1 VTAPDP
7 EAAPEP
13 EPAPPPEVAEVA
25 AAVATLNEQQ
35 EQPGAEAPERPAEA
49 PAAEA
54 TPEPATEALVPVQEP
69 VAEAP
74 PEPAAEAT
82 PAEKAEDEKPA
93 KPKKSRAKSAKAAPA
108 EAPAETAAVATATEE
123 PTGTVTPAE
132 EPAEP
137 KPENKK
143 KWYAVKVQSGREDTI
158 KAAILRKVAIE
169 GLEEFFGGI
178 EIPVEEVIEK
188 KQVRVKD
195 KKTGEYTTQER
206 KVTKKK
212 KKFHG
217 YIFANVEFNDR
228 ILYLFRETSG
238 VGDFVGGGG
247 PMKPP
252 APMNEVEVKKMLGT
266 ATHRE
271 GMPKQVVKLDF
282 EKGDRVRVKDGAF
295 SGSEAEVKAIT
306 MPKDPTDTPKV
317 TVVVTIWG
325 RPVEMEMDYWHV
337 EKL

>member
-1 VTAPDP
+1 MTDETTAADLAEKPAEEPVVD
-7 EAAPEP
+7 EAAAAEPEPAPETPAPVAEEPLPEP
-13 EPAPPPEVAEVA
+13 EPAPVA
-25 AAVATLNEQQ
+25 A
-35 EQPGAEAPERPAEA
+35 R
-49 PAAEA
+49 A
-54 TPEPATEALVPVQEP
+54 TPDAEPATE
-69 VAEAP
+69 VAEPAGDAVGEA
-74 PEPAAEAT
+74 EPAV
-82 PAEKAEDEKPA
+82 
-93 KPKKSRAKSAKAAPA
+93 AAPA
-108 EAPAETAAVATATEE
+108 EDS
-123 PTGTVTPAE
+123 
-132 EPAEP
+132 
-137 KPENKK
+137 KK
-143 KWYAVKVQSGREDTI
+143 KWYVIKVQSGREESI
-158 KAAILRKVAIE
+158 KGAIERKVKIE
-169 GLEEFFGGI
+169 GLEEFFG
-178 EIPVEEVIEK
+178 EVLIPYEEFVEK
-188 KQVRVKD
+188 KSVRAKVKN
-195 KKTGEYTTQER
+195 KKTGEVETVTQE
-206 KVTKKK
+206 KNVVKKR

-252 APMNEVEVKKMLGT
+252 APMAEIEVRKMLGEST
-266 ATHRE
+266 A
-271 GMPKQVVKLDF
+271 GDKPLKKLVKLDF